1 MTISAQT
8 FVSLITLVV
17 ILTAI
22 LASISYLILLERK
35 IAGWTQD
42 RIGPNRVGFTF
53 GFLPNR
59 WHMFGLGQ
67 PIADGIKTVMKED
80 HNPNNVD
87 KMLFI
92 AAPALALI
100 PALIGWS
107 VIPWGGSIAIPD
119 ISLPLLTI
127 TTGIATVAVAP
138 INVGIIFLLAMGSI
152 AVYGIIIGGWASNNK
167 FALIGTL
174 RAASQMI
181 SYEIP
186 MALIV
191 LTILLLAGSTNA
203 SDIVNQQVGYWYVVI
218 PKWNILQM
226 PLAAALFYVCMLAES
241 NRAPFDLPETETELV
256 GGYHTEYSSLKWAL
270 FFMAEY
276 SHMITASAFFA
287 VLFLGGWHLPWLDH
301 LIFGSPEAS
310 ITGAGTYAGLLGN
323 LNPTFAAVI
332 AAVIKTTILIA
343 KVFALLVTMMWIRWT
358 LPRFRFDQ
366 LLRLAWR
373 GLTPIMLLLLLTTNV
388 MVHLNCQTY
397 MWLANIA
404 LALLI
409 LIIIPLISQ
418 GPSPNIRIPL
428 KGSRFSPLSND

>member
-8 FVSLITLVV
+8 FISLITLIVIFTS
-17 ILTAI
+17 ILT
-22 LASISYLILLERK
+22 SVSYLILLERK

-67 PIADGIKTVMKED
+67 PIADGIKTIMKED
-80 HNPNNVD
+80 YNPNHVD
-87 KMLFI
+87 KTLFI

-100 PALIGWS
+100 PAFIGWS
-107 VIPWGGSIAIPD
+107 VIPWGGTIAIPI
-119 ISLPLLTI
+119 ISLPFLTI
-127 TTGIATVAVAP
+127 TPGIATIAVAP
-138 INVGIIFLLAMGSI
+138 INVGVILLLATGSL
-152 AVYGIIIGGWASNNK
+152 AAYGIIIGGWASNNK
-167 FALIGTL
+167 FALLGTL

-191 LTILLLAGSTNA
+191 LTILLMAGSTNA
-203 SDIVNQQVGYWYVVI
+203 NDIVNQQVGYWYVAI
-218 PKWNILQM
+218 PKWYILQM
-226 PLAAALFYVCMLAES
+226 PIAAALFYICMLAES

-287 VLFLGGWHLPWLDH
+287 VLFLGGWHLPWLDY
-301 LIFGSPEAS
+301 LIFGSPETS
-310 ITGAGTYAGLLGN
+310 ITNTGAYTGLLAN
-323 LNPTFAAVI
+323 LNPTAAAVI
-332 AAVIKTTILIA
+332 AAVIKITILIT
-343 KVFALLVTMMWIRWT
+343 KVFALLVTMMWVRWT

-366 LLRLAWR
+366 LLRLTWR
-373 GLTPIMLLLLLTTNV
+373 GLTPTMILLLLTTTI

-397 MWLANIA
+397 MWLANTA

-409 LIIIPLISQ
+409 LIVIPLVSQ
-418 GPSPNIRIPL
+418 GPSPNTRILL
-428 KGSRFSPLSND
+428 KGSRFSPLPDK